1 MKNQNTKKTQ
11 VKPKKLNP
19 ASVKRL
25 IICLVSALL
34 LVGVF
39 MGVLVSVNAY
49 RNSGKGIRDVVVLK
63 SEHFT
68 LTLPMYTYYFRSMGK
83 GADADLV
90 AMALSEQ
97 MALYEAALSDKET
110 LGKDRL
116 ALLDAQIEEL
126 KRGAKKEGQSIDEF
140 LSLQYGRGI
149 KLEDIRSLLE
159 MTALAAQK
167 DQTMWNAITVAQG
180 DIENYCK
187 ENAEEFLY
195 CDYLSHVFTVPLN
208 SKMTEAEKEQMVSLY
223 EDYAKRLSECE
234 SAEAFIELVISYEE
248 GFAKEEDADA
258 VLTDVD
264 KEEIRTSL
272 IFERSS
278 YSEFL
283 NSDAVVKDLNT
294 WLYDGAR
301 KVGDCKVLP
310 YKNLDKS
317 VATVGVYYITRP
329 LYTNTDPTHTVY
341 DISLSFDRY
350 TKAAAKANAEKAKD
364 AYQKNPTDATLQSL
378 AVQYGGGL
386 SENVA
391 HTNKLDKELYTWL
404 SQVRQTGDVMVY
416 EGSDGWHMICYVEEG
431 MAECYAQAKNT
442 LRGQA
447 YAAEMDHYRK
457 AHKVTVNPQNY
468 TDLPELAYGW
478 LIF

>member
-11 VKPKKLNP
+11 TKSVKLSR
-19 ASVKRL
+19 AGIKRL
-25 IICLVSALL
+25 ILCLISALL

-39 MGVLVSVNAY
+39 MGVLVAVNAY
-49 RNSGKGIRDVVVLK
+49 RNSGKGIRDVVVLQ

-110 LGKDRL
+110 LGKDRK

-126 KRGAKKEGQSIDEF
+126 KRGAKKEGQSVDEF

-149 KLEDIRSLLE
+149 KLADIRSLLE

-167 DQTMWNAITVAQG
+167 DETMWNAITVAQG

-223 EDYAKRLSECE
+223 EGYAKRLSECE
-234 SAEAFIELVISYEE
+234 SAEDFIELVISYEE
-248 GFAKEEDADA
+248 SFAKETDADA
-258 VLTDVD
+258 VLTDAD
-264 KEEIRTSL
+264 KEEIRASL

-283 NSDAVVKDLNT
+283 NSDAIVKDLNT

-317 VATVGVYYITRP
+317 VATIGVYYMTRP
-329 LYTNTDPTHTVY
+329 LYTNTDATYTVY

-350 TKAAAKANAEKAKD
+350 TKAAAEANAEKAAD
-364 AYQKNPTDATLQSL
+364 VYRKNPTEATLKSL
-378 AVQYGGGL
+378 AGQYGGGL
-386 SENVA
+386 RENVA
-391 HTNKLDKELYTWL
+391 HTNDLDKDLHTWL
-404 SQVRQTGDVMVY
+404 SQVRKAGDVLVY
-416 EGSDGWHMICYVEEG
+416 EGSDGWHMICYREEG
-431 MAECYAQAKNT
+431 MPECYAQAKNT
-442 LRGQA
+442 LKSQA
-447 YAAEMDHYRK
+447 YAAEMENYRK
-457 AHKVTVNPQNY
+457 ANKVTVNPNNY
-468 TDLPELAYGW
+468 TELPDLAYGW